1 MPILSTAAM
10 ILAMPRTLTA
20 SISLGAMRHNLDQA
34 RRHAP
39 NTHLWA
45 VLKADAYG
53 HGLLHAMQG
62 FAKADGLALIEFE
75 GAARLRSA
83 GWQKPILMLEGPFD
97 AQDVAQAAQQQLS
110 ITLHRPEHLDWLAA
124 HSGPAVDVF
133 LKINTGLNRL
143 GFRPETL
150 PDIVRRLRTIPAAR
164 LAGCMSH
171 FANAD
176 LAGGTAEASRRFDES
191 LTSIRSLLPAAE
203 AERLM
208 QCLANSAA
216 VFGQPDTHRHG
227 VRPGIALYGASPFAD
242 RRAAELGLR
251 PAMRLHGSLIAVQT
265 LQAGEST
272 GYGGLFTADVP
283 TRIGIVDCGYADGY
297 PRVAPTGTPVA
308 VDGVPTRTLGRV
320 SMDMMAVDL
329 NPVPAAKPGS
339 VVELWGD
346 LIHIDEVAAHVGT
359 IGYELMCAVAPR
371 VPRRVD

>member
-1 MPILSTAAM
+1 
-10 ILAMPRTLTA
+10 MPRTLTA
-20 SISLGAMRHNLDQA
+20 SISLDAMRHNLDLA

-39 NTHLWA
+39 HAHLWA
-45 VLKADAYG
+45 VVKADAYG
-53 HGLLHAMQG
+53 HGLANAMQG
-62 FAKADGLALIEFE
+62 FARADGLALIEFE
-75 GAARLRSA
+75 GATRLRAA

-97 AQDVAQAAQQQLS
+97 AHDVAQAAQQQLS

-124 HSGPAVDVF
+124 HHGPSVEVF

-143 GFRPETL
+143 GFRPEAL
-150 PDIVRRLRTIPAAR
+150 PDITRRLLTMPAAR
-164 LAGCMSH
+164 LAGCISH

-176 LAGGTAEASRRFDES
+176 MPHGTLDASRRFDES
-191 LTSIRSLLPAAE
+191 LASLRPLLPAAQ

-216 VFGQPDTHRHG
+216 VFSQPDTHRHG

-242 RRAAELGLR
+242 RPAAELGLR

-265 LQAGEST
+265 LQAGEGT

-329 NPVPAAKPGS
+329 NPVPTARPGS
-339 VVELWGD
+339 AVELWGE
-346 LIHIDEVAAHVGT
+346 LIHIDEVATHAGT

-371 VPRRVD
+371 VPRVPRQCF